1 MLKLQYFGHLMQR
14 TSSLEKILTLGK
26 IEGKKK
32 RVWQRMRWLDGIT
45 DSIDM
50 NLIKLQ
56 DIVEDRRAWRATVHG
71 VTKTQTQLSSWTTT
85 IPSPWILNLG
95 GPHDLFLINRMLTS
109 DAAWPSRWS
118 KIETFSLF
126 LEFLGFLTQ
135 VEASCP
141 VRSPTILRPWFCKQ
155 VQTTH
160 TRWRKREGQSSP
172 SNSNCP
178 LKGQIESEETFHVIS
193 PVKPSF
199 DSILSCHLIITS
211 WEMPSENT
219 HWAPLSYRTEK

>member
-1 MLKLQYFGHLMQR
+1 MLKLKLQYFGHLMQR

-26 IEGKKK
+26 IEGKKR

-45 DSIDM
+45 ESIGM
-50 NLIKLQ
+50 NLSKLQ
-56 DIVEDRRAWRATVHG
+56 DIVKDRGAWWATVHG
-71 VTKTQTQLSSWTTT
+71 VTQTQTQLSSWTTT

-141 VRSPTILRPWFCKQ
+141 IRSPTILRPGFCKQ
-155 VQTTH
+155 VQSTH
-160 TRWRKREGQSSP
+160 IERLGGEREKDGHPPAILAVPWRAKLRVKRHFTWSAQLSLHLTP
-172 SNSNCP
+172 S
-178 LKGQIESEETFHVIS
+178 LAAIW
-193 PVKPSF
+193 
-199 DSILSCHLIITS
+199 L
-211 WEMPSENT
+211 
-219 HWAPLSYRTEK
+219 